1 MHVIIGLEVGGA
13 EHMLHRLVLAQQ
25 EDSAAIECTVV
36 SLTDEGPLGLQL
48 SKDGIDVFAL
58 GMRSPLGLVMVVWR
72 LRSLILQRRPNVVQT
87 WMPHGDLLGGLAA
100 RWAGI
105 RNVVWGI
112 RATTM
117 TGASRATR
125 LMRRLC
131 ALLSHAIPAHIVSA
145 AEASQRS
152 HIAIGYDASRMSVI
166 PNGFDVHRFKPD
178 SSARQFFNA
187 EFRIDKT
194 HVLIGHAGRW
204 DSAKDHLGFV
214 KAAGE
219 VARRMESCRFLMMGR
234 GIDESNES
242 LIQAIQSTGYADRF
256 VLIGERQDMPYWLGA
271 MDIFCLSSRTEGFPN
286 VVGEAM
292 ACAVPCVVT
301 DVGDARLIVGDTGW
315 VVPPEDPHAMADALC
330 AAALVP
336 PQQRQARGLS
346 ARERIVHEFSMER
359 AVQRFDALYKKVAEE
374 TQRKTV

>member
-1 MHVIIGLEVGGA
+1 MHVILGLEVGGA
-13 EHMLHRLVLAQQ
+13 ELMLSRLVLAQQ
-25 EDSAAIECTVV
+25 KTLPAAECTVV
-36 SLTDEGPLGLQL
+36 SLTDLGPLGKRL
-48 SKDGIDVFAL
+48 SEAGVSVVAL
-58 GMRSPLGLVMVVWR
+58 KMRVPLGLLMVVWH
-72 LRSLILQRRPNVVQT
+72 LRNLMLQLNPDVVQT

-105 RNVVWGI
+105 PKVVWGI
-112 RATTM
+112 RATSM
-117 TGASRATR
+117 TGASLATR

-131 ALLSHAIPAHIVSA
+131 ALLSYTVPTHIVSA

-178 SSARQFFNA
+178 SSARLSFRA
-187 EFRIDKT
+187 EFRIDKA

-204 DSAKDHLGFV
+204 DAAKDHLSFV
-214 KAAGE
+214 KAAGY
-219 VARRMESCRFLMMGR
+219 VASRLENCRFLLAGR
-234 GIDESNES
+234 GIDNSNER
-242 LIQAIQSTGYADRF
+242 LAQAIQSTGYRDRF
-256 VLIGERQDMPYWLGA
+256 LLIGERQDMPNCLAA
-271 MDIFCLSSRTEGFPN
+271 MDIFCLSSRAEGFPN
-286 VVGEAM
+286 VVGEVM

-336 PQQRQARGLS
+336 TQQRQAQGLL
-346 ARERIVHEFSMER
+346 ARKRIVHEFSMES
-359 AVQRFDALYKKVAEE
+359 AVQRFNALYQKVAEYS
-374 TQRKTV
+374 QRKTV